1 MNQNKQQYMQ
11 RMRKVCEYIYQNIDN
26 TLTYEALSQV
36 AHFSS
41 FHFHRQ
47 FSAIFGMS
55 TTTFIMKVRL
65 KRAAYQLVFQPHKSI
80 TDIALDASFDYL
92 ESFSRAFKRHFN
104 QSPSQFRRDPTWP
117 DWYEQFDSKVGI
129 KMKDIN
135 NHALLDEISVKNL
148 ETILVAVK
156 EHSGS
161 PSLLNNTIGQFIDWR
176 KNTTH
181 SPVDSSRTFGI
192 VYNDPNNTP
201 AEQFRFDVCGEV
213 QQIVGQNPFGIV
225 DKSIEGGRY
234 AYLRHIGPHYLMDD
248 KIYFIFGQWL
258 PQSGEELRDQ
268 PMFFEYKNVFPEVAE
283 HELITD
289 IYVPL
294 KD

>member
-1 MNQNKQQYMQ
+1 MH
-11 RMRKVCEYIYQNIDN
+11 KVCEYIYQNIDN

-176 KNTTH
+176 KNTMH

-213 QQIVGQNPFGIV
+213 QQMVGQNPFGIV

-234 AYLRHIGPHYLMDD
+234 ACLRHIGPHYLMDD

>member
-1 MNQNKQQYMQ
+1 MNQNKQQYIQ
-11 RMRKVCEYIYQNIDN
+11 RMHKVCEYIYQNIDN

-176 KNTTH
+176 KNTMH

-213 QQIVGQNPFGIV
+213 QQMVGQNPFGIV

-234 AYLRHIGPHYLMDD
+234 ACLRHIGPHYLMDD